1 MVRLHGARQVR
12 VIENVA
18 EWLFLTRI
26 RTLSMT
32 FGRPATIPNH
42 YMRLEL
48 PINQNLE
55 KLSLM
60 GTSTASLSSLD
71 PPDTVCLF
79 IATM

>member
-1 MVRLHGARQVR
+1 MVCMHGARQVSAT
-12 VIENVA
+12 EDVA
-18 EWLFLTRI
+18 ELPFLTCI

-48 PINQNLE
+48 PVNQNLE
-55 KLSLM
+55 KLSMM
-60 GTSTASLSSLD
+60 GTSTGSLSTLD